1 MIEALNSVIG
11 FFERGGLF
19 MWPLLICSIVALTT
33 IILRGF
39 ALREK
44 QVMPLVIESEIE
56 RLMPGGSP
64 DRLMRIV
71 ENDQSSLGRIVRI
84 ALQHLRSPRSENV
97 EAVQTRA
104 RHEMV
109 LLEKGLIVLEVIVGI
124 APLLGLIGAV
134 SGLVHVFSHLGLSS
148 GASDTRQIALGIAEA
163 LNATVFGLSIAV
175 PTLVAFSYFSK
186 KVEVMSVEIET
197 LVVELIG
204 KCYFGR
210 GPRGSVALGANDC
223 PNASIDLLSELDMNF
238 AVRKRRAPSIIIVS
252 LVDILIILLI
262 FFVVST
268 TFKKDQPEV
277 QINLPESKT
286 ATKAPA
292 ELEHAIVAVDEA
304 DAIKLDGRPVDVDE
318 LEGAVRNLS
327 QTQKASL
334 ALQADRKASFGTIIK
349 VMDALKLAGVRNL
362 PAFTRER

>member
-1 MIEALNSVIG
+1 MSEALNNLIG
-11 FFERGGLF
+11 FFARGGLF
-19 MWPLLICSIVALTT
+19 MWPLLICSIFALTT

-44 QVMPLVIESEIE
+44 NVMPLVVESEIE

-71 ENDQSSLGRIVRI
+71 ENDQSSLGRIVRV

-109 LLEKGLIVLEVIVGI
+109 ILEKGLIVLEVIVGI

-175 PTLVAFSYFSK
+175 PTLIAFSYFSK
-186 KVEVMSVEIET
+186 KVEVMSVEMET
-197 LVVELIG
+197 LVVELIA

-210 GPRGSVALGANDC
+210 GGQDIP
-223 PNASIDLLSELDMNF
+223 PP
-238 AVRKRRAPSIIIVS
+238 VRMTTRTQVLTPS
-252 LVDILIILLI
+252 
-262 FFVVST
+262 
-268 TFKKDQPEV
+268 P
-277 QINLPESKT
+277 
-286 ATKAPA
+286 
-292 ELEHAIVAVDEA
+292 
-304 DAIKLDGRPVDVDE
+304 G
-318 LEGAVRNLS
+318 
-327 QTQKASL
+327 
-334 ALQADRKASFGTIIK
+334 
-349 VMDALKLAGVRNL
+349 
-362 PAFTRER
+362 